1 MTKNRPQVIKRIVP
15 EKRSPKKEKSFFQH
29 KTPGFL
35 GVFFDRKSRVY
46 KPVYKPVGE
55 KNAVENQV
63 VVVWRNPACA

>member
-15 EKRSPKKEKSFFQH
+15 EKRSPKKKKVSSNT
-29 KTPGFL
+29 KRPVFL
-35 GVFFDRKSRVY
+35 GFFDRKSRVY